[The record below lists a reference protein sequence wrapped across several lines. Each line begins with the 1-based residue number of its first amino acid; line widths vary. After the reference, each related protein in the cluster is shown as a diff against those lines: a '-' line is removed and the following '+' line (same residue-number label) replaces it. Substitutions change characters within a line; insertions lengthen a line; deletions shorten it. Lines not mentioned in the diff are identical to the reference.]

1 VENISTYIKE
11 AFITK
16 SNIKKA
22 AAAQDPIPDPKEL
35 MDYLF
40 GPKVGSTEAY
50 KKLQDVLEDQGI
62 LPDGNIFRNR
72 NITSIDW
79 FVVCGRDKVY
89 SVKAGIVFRN
99 KPNEIHNV
107 SICSI
112 RKQRVVAPS
121 KDIEDAIN
129 SIECDGYAKDIIDD
143 IYNVGKKIADFLG
156 IGLFDARDVIKVY

>member
-1 VENISTYIKE
+1 MENISTYIKE

-16 SNIKKA
+16 ANIKKVA
-22 AAAQDPIPDPKEL
+22 ATQDAPPDVKKL

-40 GPKVGSTEAY
+40 GPNVGSTDAC

-62 LPDGNIFRNR
+62 FPDGNIFKNR
-72 NITSIDW
+72 NIINIDW
-79 FVVCGRDKVY
+79 FVACGKDKVY
-89 SVKAGIVFRN
+89 AVKTGILFRN
-99 KPNEIHNV
+99 KPNTTYNV

-112 RKQRVVAPS
+112 RKQRVVTPS
-121 KDIEDAIN
+121 KDIENAVN

-156 IGLFDARDVIKVY
+156 IELFDARSAINVY